1 MRIKTFVK
9 AGIDTPAGGG
19 IMGHNHNHSL
29 ARLFK
34 AEPRMKACALAPPQR
49 RLSVSAIR
57 SGDWG

>member
-1 MRIKTFVK
+1 
-9 AGIDTPAGGG
+9 
-19 IMGHNHNHSL
+19 MGHNHNHSL